1 MNPRGEESLAARV
14 ARLEAGERAAEDHR
28 VTRDREIRDIK
39 DTVRRVE
46 KKLDKLMDA
55 EARRDGAIGLGKWIV
70 GTGFL
75 GAVGT
80 VFFALTEWLRGHN

>member
-1 MNPRGEESLAARV
+1 MPAKV
-14 ARLEAGERAAEDHR
+14 ARLEAEAKENARHRAD
-28 VTRDREIRDIK
+28 RDREIRDIK

-46 KKLDKLMDA
+46 EKLDKLMDA